1 MRFSRFRRL
10 VAGPPVHQSETG
22 GTTTRMVKLL
32 GRRAEGWIPFVSD
45 EGRDDFER
53 AVRMDPLGVPIGIEL
68 PGGLTYV
75 STGSGM
81 FELVIK
87 SIRAFVNGEAWEV
100 GVTLWMACE
109 AGVAKLES
117 TYKVVSVVL
126 APLRFLV
133 RVGSILGLG
142 RLGGWFGPLVQRFS
156 LGFSLVGSMSFVTLL
171 ITSSLM
177 MPFQLAN
184 NVRIGRG

>member
-1 MRFSRFRRL
+1 
-10 VAGPPVHQSETG
+10 
-22 GTTTRMVKLL
+22 MVKLM

-45 EGRDDFER
+45 EEGRDDFER

-100 GVTLWMACE
+100 GVTLWRACE
-109 AGVAKLES
+109 AGVGRLEER
-117 TYKVVSVVL
+117 YGGVSVVL
-126 APLRFLV
+126 APV
-133 RVGSILGLG
+133 RLLGRIGSTLGLG
-142 RLGGWFGPLVQRFS
+142 GLGGWLGPLVQRFS